1 MLITIMHY
9 DIVNGTVMFEICTVP
24 DLAIR
29 AAIIG
34 NEFRGDEF
42 DEVFRSY
49 VKIARSH

>member
-1 MLITIMHY
+1 MYY

-34 NEFRGDEF
+34 KRISG
-42 DEVFRSY
+42 R
-49 VKIARSH
+49 

>member
-1 MLITIMHY
+1 MAITITYY
-9 DIVNGTVMFEICTVP
+9 DIVNGTVMPEICTVP

-34 NEFRGDEF
+34 KRISGKEF

-49 VKIARSH
+49 VKIVRSH